1 MVFNC
6 KLCDSDE
13 YVYSGYLCSKCT
25 KIQDIIKIYSSEKV
39 VESLEYIFVRGSK
52 PIKNRTDQISTA
64 DSTYLYH
71 NKDKDK
77 QSKL

>member
-52 PIKNRTDQISTA
+52 PIKNRTEHISTA

-71 NKDKDK
+71 NKDNDK